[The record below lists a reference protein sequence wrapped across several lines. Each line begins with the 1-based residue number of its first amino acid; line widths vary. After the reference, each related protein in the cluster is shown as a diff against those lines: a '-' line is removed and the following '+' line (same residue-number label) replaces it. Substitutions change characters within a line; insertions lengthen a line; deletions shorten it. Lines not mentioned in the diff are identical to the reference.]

1 MDWQAHEAMFADN
14 VTNTGRAATTV
25 NAVQTHFDSKP
36 ASSINAAPDRGKDL
50 PYRLEPNHQ
59 EAWLL
64 SADDLTGY
72 VLDLHRGFTAEIV
85 VPTKMTMSVNL
96 GNGTT
101 VDARGSVRWADLV
114 AWARGRPT
122 PDEFR
127 NLGVY

>member
-36 ASSINAAPDRGKDL
+36 ASSINAAPGRGKDL

-64 SADDLTGY
+64 SAHDLTGY
-72 VLDLHRGFTAEIV
+72 VLDLQPWIHSRNCRANQDDDVRQPWQRHHGRRKRKR
-85 VPTKMTMSVNL
+85 PL
-96 GNGTT
+96 G
-101 VDARGSVRWADLV
+101 
-114 AWARGRPT
+114 
-122 PDEFR
+122 
-127 NLGVY
+127 